1 MECGFTLEY
10 IQSDLVLWKL
20 LTAKKARESNHVTR
34 FIVIMIQRAM
44 VNLKKE
50 N

>member
-10 IQSDLVLWKL
+10 IQSDLVLWQL
-20 LTAKKARESNHVTR
+20 LTAKNARESNHVTR